1 MFLTGRWRAAGAALL
16 LALAFRAA
24 HAAPADPRAPR
35 DVAGLLLEVKSGRV
49 VVTRVL
55 EGSPADRAG
64 FLPGDAVLV
73 VGNTPVIDLRP
84 LAATEVMRLIDRTPG
99 DPLRLV
105 VGRGS
110 GTFGAFLPRAKS
122 AAKAS
127 TGPLAPPAVGDRAP
141 EFEAT
146 ALTGEK
152 VILAGFKGRPV
163 LIDFWASWCPPC
175 RDSALVVRRLA
186 DQYGARL
193 VVVGVSLDD
202 DPRTFEA
209 FVYNHHLPGLQI
221 HDGGPSGP
229 LSRLYAAASAG
240 LPLAVLVGPD
250 GVIAGVSRSPGT
262 LEVTL
267 EDLVAAQPGG
277 GA

>member
-1 MFLTGRWRAAGAALL
+1 MSSARRWRSIGAALVA
-16 LALAFRAA
+16 ALACGGS
-24 HAAPADPRAPR
+24 HAAPVDPRAPR
-35 DVAGLLLEVKSGRV
+35 DVAGLLLGINHGRV
-49 VVTRVL
+49 EVTRVL
-55 EGSPADRAG
+55 AGSPADRAG
-64 FLPGDAVLV
+64 FLPGDVVLV

-84 LAATEVMRLIDRTPG
+84 LAATEVLRLIDRTPG

-110 GTFGAFLPRAKS
+110 RTFGAFLPRATS

-127 TGPLAPPAVGDRAP
+127 TGPLASPAVGDHAP
-141 EFEAT
+141 DFEAT
-146 ALTGEK
+146 ALGGAK
-152 VILAGFKGRPV
+152 VSLAALKGRPV

-193 VVVGVSLDD
+193 AIVGVSLDD
-202 DPRTFEA
+202 DPKAFEA
-209 FVYNHHLPGLQI
+209 FVYNHHLPGQQI

-240 LPLAVLVGPD
+240 LPFAVLVD
-250 GVIAGVSRSPGT
+250 AQGVVAGVNRSPGSLEAT
-262 LEVTL
+262 LESL
-267 EDLVAAQPGG
+267 LGSNPKG